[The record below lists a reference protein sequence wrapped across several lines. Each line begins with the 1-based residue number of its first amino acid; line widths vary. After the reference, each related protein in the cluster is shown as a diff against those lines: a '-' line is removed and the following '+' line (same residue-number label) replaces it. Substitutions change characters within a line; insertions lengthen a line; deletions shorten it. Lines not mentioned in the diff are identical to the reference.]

1 MKSGNT
7 IAAQPSQLPLNPVRN
22 ISTHTKR
29 YRAAIYLTYRS
40 NIRKLIVHLQKNYDM
55 ETLQLNIEKSQFVGL
70 LQTLSVSDK
79 FEIYNTLRKSLL
91 CDRMENL
98 LNTIDAD
105 DLSIEEITE
114 TIETVR
120 QERYEKGIQYV

>member
-1 MKSGNT
+1 MN
-7 IAAQPSQLPLNPVRN
+7 
-22 ISTHTKR
+22 
-29 YRAAIYLTYRS
+29 
-40 NIRKLIVHLQKNYDM
+40 
-55 ETLQLNIEKSQFVGL
+55 TLQLNIEKNQFVGL
-70 LQTLSVSDK
+70 LQTLNASDK
-79 FEIYNTLRKSLL
+79 LEMYGILKKSLL

-105 DLSIEEITE
+105 ELSMDDITE